1 MVRLFHKKLGM
12 ECEQNLGLT
21 MPESKNL
28 LPFAEAQFSVSSTLP
43 RTNFLIFPL
52 LTSSFS
58 VKGKPHGWLKRI
70 SRPERAAEENQVFS
84 FLQLSGMVSD
94 HGTRSE
100 M

>member
-1 MVRLFHKKLGM
+1 M
-12 ECEQNLGLT
+12 
-21 MPESKNL
+21 
-28 LPFAEAQFSVSSTLP
+28 FAGQDVSV
-43 RTNFLIFPL
+43 
-52 LTSSFS
+52 

>member
-1 MVRLFHKKLGM
+1 M

-58 VKGKPHGWLKRI
+58 CPIVKGKPHGM
-70 SRPERAAEENQVFS
+70 A
-84 FLQLSGMVSD
+84 
-94 HGTRSE
+94 
-100 M
+100 